1 MAFIGLS
8 LLGLVLMKFNLL
20 FQQRWLMWLYV
31 FGVLGAYTANE
42 AGWIAAEVGRQ
53 PWVVYGL
60 LRTKDGVSHSVTAEQ
75 VLSSMIMFGILYSF
89 LFVVWVMV
97 MNTRIQA
104 GPPVVADIV
113 KEDEKLAPGAKKGVS
128 QFMATVGNLL
138 QRGPASLSETW
149 RGPAPTEENKK
160 VNEQNKQDKEEDKP

>member
-1 MAFIGLS
+1 
-8 LLGLVLMKFNLL
+8 
-20 FQQRWLMWLYV
+20 
-31 FGVLGAYTANE
+31 
-42 AGWIAAEVGRQ
+42 
-53 PWVVYGL
+53 
-60 LRTKDGVSHSVTAEQ
+60 
-75 VLSSMIMFGILYSF
+75 MIMFGVLYSF

-128 QFMATVGNLL
+128 QFMAVIGNLL

-149 RGPAPTEENKK
+149 RGPAPTEESKNAESK
-160 VNEQNKQDKEEDKP
+160 KEEDKP